1 MYNLVSETRKG
12 WSNFFFNVV
21 KYLLEDQLLNSK
33 LTLNSYEERQVA
45 EKQILIWK
53 LKKSMHIYV
62 YEEQTSVI
70 SMLQN
75 EVYWF

>member
-1 MYNLVSETRKG
+1 M
-12 WSNFFFNVV
+12 
-21 KYLLEDQLLNSK
+21 EDQLLNSK
-33 LTLNSYEERQVA
+33 LKLNSYEERQVA
-45 EKQILIWK
+45 EKQKLIWK

-62 YEEQTSVI
+62 YEEKTSVI